1 MKKFFSCLFVKFVLY
16 TGRFLGEGTGF
27 LLSFI
32 GLNSITENRGING
45 KSHQR
50 KIQRHYG
57 AEAVHF
63 LRHGRWIC
71 EMVSDGRDFP
81 AKVCPMAFS
90 KCRRPRKPCETAPG
104 GIPKYLPPA
113 APSPS
118 SASSWLFLPPL
129 PGVLGL
135 LRNLPECYFFCAMVK
150 NL

>member
-50 KIQRHYG
+50 KIQRHFG

-71 EMVSDGRDFP
+71 EMASH
-81 AKVCPMAFS
+81 
-90 KCRRPRKPCETAPG
+90 RPRHLRH
-104 GIPKYLPPA
+104 LPLPA
-113 APSPS
+113 S
-118 SASSWLFLPPL
+118 SASSRLFLPPSSWR
-129 PGVLGL
+129 
-135 LRNLPECYFFCAMVK
+135 LRPPPESARKLFFLCNGEKFVTFA
-150 NL
+150 NFGIIINN